1 MRESIPRRTLD
12 RVVGNLYPSKKS
24 SGWRF
29 LRLWQFVAIWSC
41 IANGARDKSEIL
53 VLDIAY
59 KNILNANKHA
69 TVSMFGSIYLAC
81 KILINESHQPTAFCK
96 ISNHLRA
103 IRPKGFRAGSLQA
116 R

>member
-1 MRESIPRRTLD
+1 MR
-12 RVVGNLYPSKKS
+12 
-24 SGWRF
+24 
-29 LRLWQFVAIWSC
+29 LRQFVAMWSC

-59 KNILNANKHA
+59 KIFLNENKHA

-96 ISNHLRA
+96 ISNRLRA
-103 IRPKGFRAGSLQA
+103 IRSKGIRLVACWPDST
-116 R
+116 